1 MTPSPFRTKGIGYR
15 GHMEYVAKH
24 VKGGVA
30 AMNAAFEDDELR
42 AYFAQPF
49 VASGWYDVMPLA
61 HAGDVCA
68 RLMGVPLDTFLRARA
83 RHQVDLDLAGVYG
96 FLARFATK
104 GLIARGVSD
113 AAARYF
119 DFLTIDSHQT
129 HADRVETAMSGVPVS
144 IVDWMGVLMVA
155 YSDAVFDAVGKPG
168 HAARYRRGKKRDTCH
183 GVAVTDFVIE
193 IRWPADAG

>member
-1 MTPSPFRTKGIGYR
+1 MTTQFRTKGIGYR

-30 AMNAAFEDDELR
+30 AMNAAFDSDELR

-49 VASGWYDVMPLA
+49 VASGWYDVMPLVY
-61 HAGDVCA
+61 AGDVCA

-83 RHQVDLDLAGVYG
+83 KHQVDLDLAGVYG
-96 FLARFATK
+96 FLARFANK

-113 AAARYF
+113 ATARYF
-119 DFLTIDSHQT
+119 DFLTVESHQT
-129 HADRVETAMSGVPVS
+129 LPDRVETHINGVPVA

-168 HAARYRRGKKRDTCH
+168 HAARYRRGVTRAQKY
-183 GVAVTDFVIE
+183 GVPITDFVIE
-193 IRWPADAG
+193 IRWPSD